1 MASTDVT
8 LEELQ
13 AGIRNVPDFPEEG
26 IQFKDIT
33 PVLADARLLDGCIS
47 HLLCGHSAD
56 TVDVVAGIDAR
67 GFNAT
72 VLRADSLGH
81 GWSGN
86 NVLHWLAWLPVET
99 DASTSGAE
107 APAALAPAPG
117 PAGE

>member
-1 MASTDVT
+1 M
-8 LEELQ
+8 
-13 AGIRNVPDFPEEG
+13 
-26 IQFKDIT
+26 
-33 PVLADARLLDGCIS
+33 
-47 HLLCGHSAD
+47 
-56 TVDVVAGIDAR
+56 VVHGIDAR

-86 NVLHWLAWLPVET
+86 NVVHWLAWLPVEA
-99 DASTSGAE
+99 DASTTG